1 MEELETLELEEPE
14 KQELPKCTKCK
25 SFRYCRKK
33 GITKGSVICDVNRG
47 LREPKKKKEPSDQA
61 KGMGMLGYL
70 MQKMGKK

>member
-14 KQELPKCTKCK
+14 KQELPKCTECK
-25 SFRYCRKK
+25 SFRYCRKHNISK
-33 GITKGSVICDVNRG
+33 NSVPCDENRG
-47 LREPKKKKEPSDQA
+47 SREKKKKKEPSDQA